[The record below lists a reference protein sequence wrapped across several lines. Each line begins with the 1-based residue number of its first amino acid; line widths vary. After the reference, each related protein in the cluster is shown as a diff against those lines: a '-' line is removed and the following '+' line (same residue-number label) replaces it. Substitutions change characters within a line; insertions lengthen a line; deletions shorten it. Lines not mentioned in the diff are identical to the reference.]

1 MATQK
6 GTTVIKAS
14 VETLRLEIMSP
25 HYKTWGVV
33 VEAET
38 TDDDQVK
45 HLKQIAKRLDGGPVK
60 YRVIEIK
67 TTTRIATSE
76 RVIEGEG
83 KEPTP
88 AKTTPPPK
96 ETPPK
101 DKP

>member
-25 HYKTWGVV
+25 HAKTWGVV

-38 TDDDQVK
+38 ADEDQVK
-45 HLKQIAKRLDGGPVK
+45 HLRSIANSLKSGPVK

-83 KEPTP
+83 AEKAP

-96 ETPPK
+96 P
-101 DKP
+101 